1 MLSGAG
7 TFGDQE
13 IAAHS
18 GYTASVQCS
27 IPTGYRV
34 LIPFCYGLQWYTVAT
49 LNNTSAGDTAKGI
62 INVIVYNTYSSA
74 QICSAQAWFVCIK
87 NKI

>member
-1 MLSGAG
+1 MLSGGG

-18 GYTASVQCS
+18 GYTKSVQCS
-27 IPTGYRV
+27 IPSGYRP
-34 LIPFCYGLQWYTVAT
+34 LMAFCYGLEWYTVAT
-49 LNNTSAGDTAKGI
+49 LNNTTAENTAKGI
-62 INVIVYNTYSSA
+62 INITVYNTFSSV